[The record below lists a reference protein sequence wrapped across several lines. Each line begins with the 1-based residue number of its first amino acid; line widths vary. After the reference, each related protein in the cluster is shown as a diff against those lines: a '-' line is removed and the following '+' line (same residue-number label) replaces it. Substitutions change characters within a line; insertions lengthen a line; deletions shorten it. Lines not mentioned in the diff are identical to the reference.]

1 MKNFDQNGDY
11 IDYTAPSDAD
21 IVSGQLVQVG
31 DLHGV
36 AVTAIPR
43 STTGSLARKGVYTL
57 PKLTAA
63 PADATTLGGPVY
75 FSAGSVSGSDSDG
88 TRKLVGYAL
97 AVAAQAATTVQVL
110 MAEGARGPQGP
121 QGDPG

>member
-1 MKNFDQNGDY
+1 MKNYVQNGDF

-21 IVSGQLVQVG
+21 IASGQLVQVG

-43 STTGSLARKGVYTL
+43 STTGSIARKGVYTL

-63 PADATTLGGPVY
+63 AGDATTLGGPVY
-75 FSAGSVSGSDSDG
+75 FSAGSVSGSDSSG

-97 AVAAQAATTVQVL
+97 AAAAQAATTVRVL
-110 MAEGARGPQGP
+110 LAEGARGPQGP
-121 QGDPG
+121 QGEAG